1 MLWLLDLDGVV
12 WLTGRPIPGAAEAIG
27 RLRAA
32 GDRVAFLTNNSGPTI
47 AEHIA
52 ALKAVGVDA
61 APDEVLT
68 SAHAAACLLQPG
80 SSAAVVGGPGIVE
93 ALTERRVRVVP
104 MLAGAGGTS
113 AAGGTDGTG
122 GTGGTGAA
130 GGKSTGLVARPD
142 AVVVGRT
149 TDLSYDLLAAASTAI
164 RSGARFVATNTDA
177 TMPTPEGPVPGA
189 GAIVAF
195 IQAASGISPEVAGKP
210 HAAAAAFVKAR
221 LGPVGV
227 VVGDRPD
234 TDGQFAG
241 AIGAPFA
248 LVLTGITSEDDLPVE
263 PPPDVVG
270 SDLAAVVDQLLR
282 PGRVPSQAART
293 GRGRR
298 ETGRHRRDPPSSVSR

>member
-32 GDRVAFLTNNSGPTI
+32 GDRVAFLTNNSGPTV
-47 AEHIA
+47 AEHVA
-52 ALKAVGVDA
+52 ALKAAGVDA

-68 SAHAAACLLQPG
+68 SAHAAASLLEPG
-80 SSAAVVGGPGIVE
+80 SRAAVLGGPGIVE
-93 ALTERRVRVVP
+93 ALTERQVRVVP
-104 MLAGAGGTS
+104 MLGGSVGGVGGDLGDGGGPVEPGAS
-113 AAGGTDGTG
+113 
-122 GTGGTGAA
+122 
-130 GGKSTGLVARPD
+130 PD

-149 TDLSYDLLAAASTAI
+149 TDLSYDVLAAASTAI
-164 RSGARFVATNTDA
+164 RSGARYVATNTDA

-195 IQAASGISPEVAGKP
+195 IQVASGISPEVAGKP

-234 TDGQFAG
+234 TDGQLAD

-248 LVLTGITSEDDLPVE
+248 LVLTGVTSEDDLPVE
-263 PPPDVVG
+263 PSPHVVG
-270 SDLAAVVDQLLR
+270 TDLAAVVDQLLASGDR
-282 PGRVPSQAART
+282 S
-293 GRGRR
+293 
-298 ETGRHRRDPPSSVSR
+298 